1 MEANTAAAQT
11 SLAAALRQVLN
22 QLLRLLEQAEPN
34 GADLTAAVEAWR
46 RTIVAHTSSLPVQR
60 ARELEDR
67 QLEAQARASRLEKEC
82 ADLRARNAELLDEI
96 VRLNKREEGL
106 RQELLNVQFAR
117 DGHRAEAKR
126 LDLEIRDLRRR
137 IRELEGGPPLTPS
150 EAAPQSTAKVEGQR
164 AAEDVPAQPVMDAR
178 GAAEAAFRAMWRPPE
193 PGKTTAG
200 AKKTAAKKE
209 PARPRR
215 AGAKKTTAGAKRTAA
230 KKAPAETKNAGA
242 KKEPAGGKK
251 TAAAAKKPPT
261 ETKKDGAKKE
271 PAGGKKAGAAKK
283 KPAAGK
289 KKAAPKKKTAGR
301 KA

>member
-1 MEANTAAAQT
+1 MSTIAPMETNTVAAQA

-34 GADLTAAVEAWR
+34 GADLTAAVEGWR
-46 RTIVAHTSSLPVQR
+46 RAIVAHTSSLPVQR

-126 LDLEIRDLRRR
+126 LDLEIRDLRRQ

-150 EAAPQSTAKVEGQR
+150 EAAPRSTT
-164 AAEDVPAQPVMDAR
+164 DVGEQPPEEAPVQQPVMDAR

-193 PGKTTAG
+193 SAKTGTPAAKKTAKKPAAPKKPAAARKTAPKKTPAAKKTP
-200 AKKTAAKKE
+200 AKKTAAE
-209 PARPRR
+209 
-215 AGAKKTTAGAKRTAA
+215 KTPGRA
-230 KKAPAETKNAGA
+230 KKAAAQKA
-242 KKEPAGGKK
+242 
-251 TAAAAKKPPT
+251 TA
-261 ETKKDGAKKE
+261 D
-271 PAGGKKAGAAKK
+271 KK
-283 KPAAGK
+283 KPAGK
-289 KKAAPKKKTAGR
+289 KPAKKKTA
-301 KA
+301 KKKT